1 MLPRLMDMLPQGDE
15 VIVAFPAARNRV
27 PMATQFRSTWLAG
40 SLYAMR
46 EHGLYDRYVAA
57 LNPEYVE
64 TITSSVAGIWL
75 PIDVAMAHYEACDR
89 LDLAARD
96 QIELGTLV
104 MRHTHGTVLSV
115 AMRLATRAGLS
126 PWTIF
131 GQSQRLWD
139 RNWVGGGVGVWKTGP
154 REVRI
159 ELVGFPCAR
168 FTYCRVA
175 LRGILMVFTEL
186 FCDKAYVSD
195 IASLYSSTSV
205 GFRVA
210 WV

>member
-1 MLPRLMDMLPQGDE
+1 MEILPGGDE

-46 EHGLYDRYVAA
+46 ERGLYDRYVAA
-57 LNPEYVE
+57 LNPDYVE
-64 TITSSVAGIWL
+64 TITQSVAGIWL

-96 QIELGTLV
+96 QIELGALV
-104 MRHTHGTVLSV
+104 MRHTHGTILSV
-115 AMRLATRAGLS
+115 AMRLAARSGLT

-139 RNWVGGGVGVWKTGP
+139 RSWVGAAVGVWKTGP

-175 LRGILMVFTEL
+175 LRGILVVLTEL

-195 IASLYSSTSV
+195 IPNLWSSTSV